1 MFDPKTDKYPYP
13 EYTDHH
19 YIKVKKN
26 NGKIFDE
33 NYHYVDTSFFFWLKQ
48 TFSRI
53 IIFLIVFPLA
63 RVRLGLKI
71 EGKQILKEHKKEFK
85 KGVISISN
93 HIHMWD
99 YLSIML
105 AVKPRRPHVLAWKV
119 NLTSENAGLVRLV
132 GGIPIPEGNMKA
144 SQVFMLNVL
153 GMLNKGG
160 WLHIMPEGS
169 MWEYYRPLRPFK
181 RGAAY
186 LAIKADKPILP
197 LAFSYR
203 EPSRLRKKLFGQIA
217 LLTLHVGEPLYVDKS
232 LKGVEREL
240 DLTRRMHEAVA
251 KLMELTPE
259 ENMYEPIYNNSKRI
273 DYYTSEYGKG
283 YKGSK

>member
-1 MFDPKTDKYPYP
+1 
-13 EYTDHH
+13 
-19 YIKVKKN
+19 
-26 NGKIFDE
+26 
-33 NYHYVDTSFFFWLKQ
+33 
-48 TFSRI
+48 
-53 IIFLIVFPLA
+53 
-63 RVRLGLKI
+63 
-71 EGKQILKEHKKEFK
+71 
-85 KGVISISN
+85 
-93 HIHMWD
+93 
-99 YLSIML
+99 
-105 AVKPRRPHVLAWKV
+105 
-119 NLTSENAGLVRLV
+119 
-132 GGIPIPEGNMKA
+132 
-144 SQVFMLNVL
+144 
-153 GMLNKGG
+153 
-160 WLHIMPEGS
+160 MPEGS